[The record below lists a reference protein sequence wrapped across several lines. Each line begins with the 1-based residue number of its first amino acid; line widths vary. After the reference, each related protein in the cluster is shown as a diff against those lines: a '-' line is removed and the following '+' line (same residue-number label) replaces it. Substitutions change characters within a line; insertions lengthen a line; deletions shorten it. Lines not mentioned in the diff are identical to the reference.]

1 MSVPFDLVIRNADIA
16 TVADRYQADIG
27 IRNGQILAIGR
38 ELARGDRELDA
49 AGRLVTPG
57 GIDGHCHLDQP
68 MSDGSQLADD
78 FVSGTR
84 SAACGGTT
92 TVIPFACQF
101 KGQSLQ
107 AAVDDYHQR
116 ANGKAAIDYAFH
128 LIVSDPSPTVLRQAR
143 GAGVDVPA
151 LARELEGVRRQNASC
166 EVSSRVPGLAA
177 LAVPVFGAQG
187 VVASITISGPVARWG
202 LKRMRSFAGV
212 AAEASRA
219 ISLALG
225 GAIPRGSPETARQ

>member
-128 LIVSDPSPTVLRQAR
+128 LIVSDPSPTVLRQEL
-143 GAGVDVPA
+143 PA
-151 LARELEGVRRQNASC
+151 LVANGYTSFKVYMTYDDMKLNDRQIIDLLVLARREGAMTMIH
-166 EVSSRVPGLAA
+166 EIG
-177 LAVPVFGAQG
+177 
-187 VVASITISGPVARWG
+187 
-202 LKRMRSFAGV
+202 
-212 AAEASRA
+212 RA
-219 ISLALG
+219 HV
-225 GAIPRGSPETARQ
+225 

>member
-1 MSVPFDLVIRNADIA
+1 MLDLAARSGLDKSTASRMLRFLVERQYLVRSPDTQRYDVGPVFLSLAASAMKQSQLNVVAHRHLESLRDETGETACLHLRVGTERICMYGVESAQDIRSAI
-16 TVADRYQADIG
+16 TPSERRPLYQGASG
-27 IRNGQILAIGR
+27 KAILAF
-38 ELARGDRELDA
+38 LAEDA
-49 AGRLVTPG
+49 IRP
-57 GIDGHCHLDQP
+57 
-68 MSDGSQLADD
+68 
-78 FVSGTR
+78 
-84 SAACGGTT
+84 
-92 TVIPFACQF
+92 
-101 KGQSLQ
+101 
-107 AAVDDYHQR
+107 
-116 ANGKAAIDYAFH
+116 
-128 LIVSDPSPTVLRQAR
+128 VLRQAR